1 MCRLLFDAESVPCA
15 VELDHAILPWIAN
28 PVRENRGALLY
39 LARVFERLRESVA
52 IKDVIAENETNV
64 RSAYE
69 IGADPERNVASSVI
83 GGLKNPAVQA
93 TSRKITP
100 PIATPASVERTFD
113 EVKTPSKRD
122 RR

>member
-69 IGADPERNVASSVI
+69 IGADPERIRNASGFRLRGIGKPHTEVRSVSQKL
-83 GGLKNPAVQA
+83 LKEGQI
-93 TSRKITP
+93 SRS
-100 PIATPASVERTFD
+100 AD
-113 EVKTPSKRD
+113 EKHFSDT
-122 RR
+122 